1 MLSGK
6 LPHDGERSRSKEVKL
21 SVDGKGTGRSKEFVA
36 AEKADLYTATE
47 APDRRIPDFLE
58 KLSGLKAKIA
68 AVASGDRKANGK
80 FFGTKVESRR
90 SQDKPGMSVSGQQSA
105 RVLRPN
111 PLDMQQKTF
120 R

>member
-1 MLSGK
+1 M
-6 LPHDGERSRSKEVKL
+6 PQDIDPSRSKEVKL
-21 SVDGKGTGRSKEFVA
+21 SVDGKAAGRSRDFVT
-36 AEKADLYTATE
+36 ADQPDHYATE
-47 APDRRIPDFLE
+47 AADRRLPEFLE

-68 AVASGDRKANGK
+68 AVASGERKGNGK
-80 FFGTKVESRR
+80 FFGNKIESRR

-105 RVLRPN
+105 RVLKQQ